1 MIINIDY
8 TKRCPIYEQI
18 VTEIEREIT
27 LGILKPNAQIP
38 SVRTLACDLGIN
50 PNTVKKAYD
59 ILEENMDTIEN
70 IVNKYGVVHTISLG
84 KNYFPEKEYEG
95 VKIPSGEYESLVI
108 TLGSGKGE
116 NWWCVMFPPLCLL
129 EAKDNNTENVE
140 YKFFVQEI
148 LEKYTS

>member
-27 LGILKPNAQIP
+27 LGILKPNVQIP

-59 ILEENMDTIEN
+59 ILEEKGLIISKSTKGTFISDDISKIKDIKITELMTNLNDIINELLN
-70 IVNKYGVVHTISLG
+70 YGLT
-84 KNYFPEKEYEG
+84 KEEIIK
-95 VKIPSGEYESLVI
+95 KI
-108 TLGSGKGE
+108 K
-116 NWWCVMFPPLCLL
+116 
-129 EAKDNNTENVE
+129 
-140 YKFFVQEI
+140 
-148 LEKYTS
+148 